1 MLTYFSRRMAARIGH
16 GVQAGA
22 IALLLLG
29 LAACGYHM
37 EGEYLPENLTTL
49 SIGPIHN
56 RTYTGEL
63 DVRLKHELRRKLSRN
78 PNLRLAG
85 QGRGELTLEI
95 ELTSANIIRRLD
107 VSDTD
112 LSSLRMRLKGKMIL
126 RRTDVRTRIVRQ
138 RKISVL
144 ARLGFDTPV
153 IETPAVRDEITNDAI
168 ILFAEQVESVIYS
181 NF

>member
-1 MLTYFSRRMAARIGH
+1 MAPRIGH
-16 GVQAGA
+16 GVQFGA

-78 PNLRLAG
+78 PNLRLAA

-95 ELTSANIIRRLD
+95 ELTSAKITRRLD

-112 LSSLRMRLKGKMIL
+112 LSSLRMRLRGNMTL
-126 RRTDVRTRIVRQ
+126 HRTDVQPRIIRQ
-138 RKISVL
+138 RQINIVASL
-144 ARLGFDTPV
+144 RFDTPV

-168 ILFAEQVESVIYS
+168 VLFVENVESVIYS